1 VSYNLKILSSIL
13 KSSGLNPE
21 AKDILTLSEGP
32 TKLYIFDF
40 DGTLFRSPMKPALW
54 GGSWWGNE
62 ASISPPCVPQTPSDD
77 WWVSDTVSAARAAIN
92 DSSALSIMMT
102 GRKKTE
108 EMYLRVGELLSS
120 AGLTFHKVILSDSFD
135 TKAFKSGQIS
145 KIISENPTINFVKIY
160 DDRPGYLEEY
170 SNLIKG
176 LNDQIKV
183 ETVLVQVASK
193 PAECDEVVPEE
204 IELPKKTSAMV
215 IRLTSESKG
224 KLSEMFPLS
233 YDNPAGEYVEVISK
247 PNLKDLEQAKETGLL
262 GKKFQVNLTGYID
275 DGMAQ
280 LVTVNVPEAEFSEGL
295 TPHILLSTAKGVK
308 QLYSKELAKKVVEPI
323 TGEPLTGI
331 MWWK

>member
-1 VSYNLKILSSIL
+1 MKKSLNNLVKLLL
-13 KSSGLNPE
+13 KSGLKKE
-21 AKDILTLSEGP
+21 AEDVLTLESGP

-54 GGSWWGNE
+54 GGSWWGNM
-62 ASISPPCVPQTPSDD
+62 SSLSPPCVPQTPQND

-92 DSSALSIMMT
+92 DPSALSIMMT

-120 AGLTFHKVILSDSFD
+120 AGLSFHEVILSDSFD
-135 TKAFKSGQIS
+135 TKAFKSGEIS

-176 LNDQIKV
+176 ISDQIKV

-193 PAECDEVVPEE
+193 SAECDEEVPEE
-204 IELPKKTSAMV
+204 IELPKKTPAIV
-215 IRLTSESKG
+215 IQLTSESKG

-233 YDNPAGEYVEVISK
+233 YDNPAGEYVEAISK
-247 PNLKDLEQAKETGLL
+247 PNLQDLEQAKEAGLL
-262 GKKFQVNLTGYID
+262 GKRFQVNLTGYID

-280 LVTVNVPEAEFSEGL
+280 LVTVDVPEAEFSEGL

-308 QLYSKELAKKVVEPI
+308 QSYSKELAKKVVEPI

>member
-1 VSYNLKILSSIL
+1 MKKNLDKLSRILL
-13 KSSGLNPE
+13 GSGLKKE
-21 AKDILTLSEGP
+21 AEEIISLAKGP

-54 GGSWWGNE
+54 QGSWWGNM
-62 ASISPPCVPQTPSDD
+62 SSLSHPCVPQTPPDD

-92 DSSALSIMMT
+92 DPSALSIMMT

-120 AGLTFHKVILSDSFD
+120 AGLSFHEVILSDDFN
-135 TKAFKSGQIS
+135 TKSFKSGEIS
-145 KIISENPTINFVKIY
+145 KIILENPTINFVKIY

-183 ETVLVQVASK
+183 ETVLVQVAAK
-193 PAECDEVVPEE
+193 PAECDEVVPDQ
-204 IELPKKTSAMV
+204 IDLPKKTSAIV
-215 IRLTSESKG
+215 IQLTSESKG
-224 KLSEMFPLS
+224 KLSKMFSLT
-233 YDNPAGEYVEVISK
+233 YDNPGPEYVEVISK
-247 PNLKDLEQAKETGLL
+247 PSLQDLEQAKAAGLF
-262 GKKFQVNLTGYID
+262 GKIFKINITGYTE

-280 LVTVNVPEAEFSEGL
+280 LVTVDVPEAEFSEGM

-308 QLYSKELAKKVVEPI
+308 QSYSKELSKKKVEPI
-323 TGEPLTGI
+323 TGEPLLGI